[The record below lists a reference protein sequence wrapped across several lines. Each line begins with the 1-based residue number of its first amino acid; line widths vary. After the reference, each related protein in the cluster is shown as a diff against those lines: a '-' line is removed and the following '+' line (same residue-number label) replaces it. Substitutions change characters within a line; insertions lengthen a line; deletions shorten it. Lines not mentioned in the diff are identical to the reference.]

1 MAKLLLTALAAATIV
16 LCSQARAF
24 DGNDRLLSVDKYQ
37 ALPANHSEIPNSY
50 DVAEYRP
57 YGSQVGA
64 FEQLGEAIDSLFSP
78 EPTYVQEPVAY
89 YRPLDG
95 TVRHSSYHLRR
106 PVSRETARETY
117 GYRSSYQPRNYGCV
131 SRVTGETELPR
142 VGLGWAKAAA
152 RKMWRRE
159 VTARYGAEYAVVS
172 MAKGVRWDCG
182 GGLPRCQLSA
192 IPCRAS

>member
-1 MAKLLLTALAAATIV
+1 MTKLLLTALAAATIV
-16 LCSQARAF
+16 LVSQARAF

-37 ALPANHSEIPNSY
+37 QLPANSSY

-64 FEQLGEAIDSLFSP
+64 FEQLGEAIDSLLEP
-78 EPTYVQEPVAY
+78 EPAYVQEPVAY

-106 PVSRETARETY
+106 RETRPVSRETY
-117 GYRSSYQPRNYGCV
+117 GYV
-131 SRVTGETELPR
+131 SRSHRPRDYACGSRVVGETELPR
-142 VGLGWAKAAA
+142 VGLSWAKAAA

-159 VTARYGAEYAVVS
+159 VTARYGADYAVFSV
-172 MAKGVRWDCG
+172 AKGVRWDCG

>member
-1 MAKLLLTALAAATIV
+1 MIKVFLTALAAALV
-16 LCSQARAF
+16 AVVSPARAF

-37 ALPANHSEIPNSY
+37 PLPANSPY

-64 FEQLGEAIDSLFSP
+64 FEQLGEAIDSLFEP
-78 EPTYVQEPVAY
+78 EPVYAYQPVQ

-95 TVRHSSYHLRR
+95 SERHSSYYR
-106 PVSRETARETY
+106 PRRETHTVSRETY
-117 GYRSSYQPRNYGCV
+117 GYVSRRPRDYGCG
-131 SRVTGETELPR
+131 SRVVGETELPR
-142 VGLGWAKAAA
+142 VGMSWAKAAA

-159 VTARYGAEYAVVS
+159 VTARYGADYAVFSV
-172 MAKGVRWDCG
+172 AKGVRWECG